1 MQSPPNFATDQ
12 GQLNQIRTLGR
23 QSSSQPSGHLL
34 PPVRFLTPQTIGLFI
49 DHRSE
54 LEREQHQRWIAEV
67 ADIPGVAV
75 YTVNT
80 VVRTRH
86 YDSLC
91 ADSWAL
97 KLSPHR
103 RTRIERIE
111 IQRNAQYRKLGIF
124 LNLEFQ
130 AILRVCIR
138 IRMDSGQLSTNHR
151 RSLAFQDLL
160 QVLQI
165 PSDSVKKP
173 ISRATPGE
181 GKRRFPAP

>member
-1 MQSPPNFATDQ
+1 MQPPPNFATDQ

-124 LNLEFQ
+124 EEPEIGLYPQ
-130 AILRVCIR
+130 PILRNMQPLPQCRLGWVA
-138 IRMDSGQLSTNHR
+138 LSMYA
-151 RSLAFQDLL
+151 SPPLL
-160 QVLQI
+160 KGVKTRQV
-165 PSDSVKKP
+165 S
-173 ISRATPGE
+173 
-181 GKRRFPAP
+181 